1 MKIKAMKKSEN
12 ILHCFEPVIDQNTK
26 VMIIGTMPGEASLVA
41 NEYYAYKHNAL
52 WKIMARLYNSDRKFA
67 DYGEKLSCLRENGI
81 GLWDN
86 LHSCERSGS
95 LDSDIKNAEP
105 NDFETLCIR
114 YPALK
119 CFLFNGQQSY
129 KFFKKFHPALLE
141 KYEYYILP
149 STSPANASIS
159 FDEKLKHWKEALF
172 QA

>member
-12 ILHCFEPVIDQNTK
+12 ILRCFEPVIAPDTQM
-26 VMIIGTMPGEASLVA
+26 MIIGTMPGEASLAA

-52 WKIMARLYNSDRKFA
+52 WKIMARLYNSDREFA
-67 DYGEKLSCLRENGI
+67 DYEEKLACLLQRGI

-105 NDFETLCIR
+105 NDFEALCIR

-119 CFLFNGQQSY
+119 RFLFNGQQSY
-129 KFFKKFHPALLE
+129 KFFKRFHPALLE

-149 STSPANASIS
+149 STSPANASIP
-159 FDEKLKHWKEALF
+159 FDEKLKRWQEALS
-172 QA
+172 QV